1 MWVDTWEWAHSIW
14 IFFSMFVR
22 TRMTNTMIFIS
33 LSYPTQVWAVV
44 QEQQNYVNDEINAWE
59 S

>member
-1 MWVDTWEWAHSIW
+1 MLVH
-14 IFFSMFVR
+14 